1 MARLDSNEI
10 RVRIHE
16 RIRKK
21 VNGTEERPR
30 LCVFRSNK
38 HIYAQI
44 VDDAKGST
52 LASACS
58 RDAETKGEVKNGGN
72 IAAAKAVGKMVAKR
86 AKEKGIEAVL
96 FDRGGYIYHG
106 RVKALADAAR
116 EAGLKF

>member
-1 MARLDSNEI
+1 MPRIASNEV
-10 RVRIHE
+10 RLRIHR
-16 RIRKK
+16 RIRKTLS
-21 VNGTEERPR
+21 GTPVRPR

-52 LASACS
+52 VTAASSLDSEAKQ
-58 RDAETKGEVKNGGN
+58 EIKNGSN
-72 IAAAKAVGKMVAKR
+72 IAAATAVGKIVAKR
-86 AKEKGIEAVL
+86 AIEKGVEHVL